1 MALSDWLTGQNPF
14 DDADDATVATVATVL
29 RHLEVETAQQTSGVP
44 PTVASVATVAT
55 DQGGTPIKQKES
67 VYIKSTNPFISDTK
81 NLRHLRHLRHLGS
94 SPDISC
100 DQTVAS
106 RCDTSATLATL
117 ECLKPDCSCTESDS
131 SDCVFLDVAAW
142 VISCQPAQALKI
154 PQKYLEQITEL
165 QTLANERIRWRHP
178 TLRVWR
184 EGEDEL
190 CCKVFF
196 GPESRPLPAKT
207 ADPPRRF
214 QGKGRRIETMWSEEH
229 QSWCQWD
236 AESQDYVVDQELNR
250 VAQPASNERND
261 NATHAIGSDADS
273 RA

>member
-14 DDADDATVATVATVL
+14 DDADDATVATVATV
-29 RHLEVETAQQTSGVP
+29 
-44 PTVASVATVAT
+44 ATG
-55 DQGGTPIKQKES
+55 QGETPIKQKES
-67 VYIKSTNPFISDTK
+67 VYIKSKNPFISDT
-81 NLRHLRHLRHLGS
+81 RTLRHLRHLGS

-117 ECLKPDCSCTESDS
+117 ECLKPDCSCTETES
-131 SDCVFLDVAAW
+131 SDCIFFDVAAW
-142 VISCQPAQALKI
+142 VISCQPAQALTI
-154 PQKYLEQITEL
+154 PPQDLEQITEL

>member
-14 DDADDATVATVATVL
+14 DDADDATVATVAT
-29 RHLEVETAQQTSGVP
+29 G
-44 PTVASVATVAT
+44 
-55 DQGGTPIKQKES
+55 QGETPIKQKES
-67 VYIKSTNPFISDTK
+67 VYIKSKNPFISDT
-81 NLRHLRHLRHLGS
+81 RTLRHLRHLGS

-131 SDCVFLDVAAW
+131 ADCVFLDVAAW
-142 VISCQPAQALKI
+142 VISCQPAQALTI
-154 PQKYLEQITEL
+154 PPKDLEQITEL

-196 GPESRPLPAKT
+196 GPESRSLPPKT

-214 QGKGRRIETMWSEEH
+214 QGKGRRIETMWSDEH

>member
-14 DDADDATVATVATVL
+14 DDADDATVATVL
-29 RHLEVETAQQTSGVP
+29 RHLEEETAQQTLGAP
-44 PTVASVATVAT
+44 LTVATVAK
-55 DQGGTPIKQKES
+55 DNGETPIKQKES
-67 VYIKSTNPFISDTK
+67 VYIKSENPFISDTIT
-81 NLRHLRHLRHLGS
+81 LRHLRHLGS
-94 SPDISC
+94 SPDISYA
-100 DQTVAS
+100 QTVAS

-117 ECLKPDCSCTESDS
+117 GCLKPDCSCTESDS

-142 VISCQPAQALKI
+142 VTSCQPAQTLTI
-154 PQKYLEQITEL
+154 PPEHIDQITEL

-196 GPESRPLPAKT
+196 GPESRSLPAKT

-214 QGKGRRIETMWSEEH
+214 QGRGRRIETMWSKEY
-229 QSWCQWD
+229 QSWCRWD
-236 AESQDYVVDQELNR
+236 SESQDYVVDPELNQTQ
-250 VAQPASNERND
+250 ADD
-261 NATHAIGSDADS
+261 NATRAIGSVEAL
-273 RA
+273 RT

>member
-14 DDADDATVATVATVL
+14 DDADDATVATVAT
-29 RHLEVETAQQTSGVP
+29 G
-44 PTVASVATVAT
+44 
-55 DQGGTPIKQKES
+55 QGETPIKQKES
-67 VYIKSTNPFISDTK
+67 VYIKSKNPFISDT
-81 NLRHLRHLRHLGS
+81 RTLRHLGS

-117 ECLKPDCSCTESDS
+117 ECLKPDCSCTETES
-131 SDCVFLDVAAW
+131 SDCIFFDVAAW
-142 VISCQPAQALKI
+142 VISCQPAQALTI
-154 PQKYLEQITEL
+154 PPKDLEQITEL

-196 GPESRPLPAKT
+196 GPESRSLPPKT

-214 QGKGRRIETMWSEEH
+214 QGKGRRIETMWSDEH

-250 VAQPASNERND
+250 VAQPASNTPKDQGEEMNR
-261 NATHAIGSDADS
+261 APIDS
-273 RA
+273 TRAR

>member
-1 MALSDWLTGQNPF
+1 MALSDYLTGKNPF
-14 DDADDATVATVATVL
+14 EDSDDATVATVL
-29 RHLEVETAQQTSGVP
+29 RHLEVETPQKTSGAP
-44 PTVASVATVAT
+44 ATVATVAAS
-55 DQGGTPIKQKES
+55 QGGTPIKQKES
-67 VYIKSTNPFISDTK
+67 VYIKSANPFISDT
-81 NLRHLRHLRHLGS
+81 RTLRHLRHLGS

-117 ECLKPDCSCTESDS
+117 ECLKPDCSCTETES
-131 SDCVFLDVAAW
+131 SDCIFFDVAAW
-142 VISCQPAQALKI
+142 VISCQPAQALTI
-154 PQKYLEQITEL
+154 PPKDLEQITEL

-196 GPESRPLPAKT
+196 GPESRSLPPKT

>member
-14 DDADDATVATVATVL
+14 DDADDATVATVAT
-29 RHLEVETAQQTSGVP
+29 G
-44 PTVASVATVAT
+44 
-55 DQGGTPIKQKES
+55 QGETPIKQKES

-81 NLRHLRHLRHLGS
+81 TLRHLRQLGS

-117 ECLKPDCSCTESDS
+117 ECLKPDCSCTETES
-131 SDCVFLDVAAW
+131 SDCIFFDVAAW
-142 VISCQPAQALKI
+142 VISCQPAQALTI
-154 PQKYLEQITEL
+154 PPKDLEQITEL

-196 GPESRPLPAKT
+196 GPESRSLPPKT